1 MALRNDSGDK
11 TREVLADAQAHIWNH
26 TFNFINSMSLKCAIQ
41 LGIPDI
47 IHSHGRPMTLSD
59 LVNALPINNNNAK
72 IQDCIY
78 RLMRILIHAG
88 FLRQININEEPE
100 EEGFSL
106 TAISRLLLKD
116 EPNLSMIPFVQAMLD
131 PILMDPWHNLSQWIQ
146 NGGDDK
152 PTLFAIAHDKPLY
165 EYAGDDAKFNCLF
178 NEAMASDSHL
188 IISVMIEHCKGVF
201 EGLKSLVDVG
211 GGTGTVAK
219 VISNEFPELKCYV
232 LDLPRVVEGLE
243 GSNNLSYVEGDM
255 FKSVPCVDAI
265 LLKSILLDWGTKS
278 VSKY

>member
-1 MALRNDSGDK
+1 MALHNDSGDK

-72 IQDCIY
+72 IQDY
-78 RLMRILIHAG
+78 
-88 FLRQININEEPE
+88 
-100 EEGFSL
+100 
-106 TAISRLLLKD
+106 

-146 NGGDDK
+146 IGGDDK
-152 PTLFAIAHDKPLY
+152 PTLFAIAHYKPLY

-178 NEAMASDSHL
+178 NEAMASDSLL
-188 IISVMIEHCKGVF
+188 IISVMIEHCKGDF

-211 GGTGTVAK
+211 GGTGTMAK
-219 VISNEFPELKCYV
+219 VISNEFPELKC
-232 LDLPRVVEGLE
+232 
-243 GSNNLSYVEGDM
+243 GSSTR
-255 FKSVPCVDAI
+255 S
-265 LLKSILLDWGTKS
+265 
-278 VSKY
+278 